1 MKPRVRLTARVRLMT
16 RAQSEADGQSEADV
30 QSETVMPASRPL
42 TLKQAIESVGETS
55 IRSGRLTR
63 GAS

>member
-1 MKPRVRLTARVRLMT
+1 MEPRVRLMAG
-16 RAQSEADGQSEADV
+16 AQREAEG
-30 QSETVMPASRPL
+30 QSETVMQASRPL
-42 TLKQAIESVGETS
+42 TLKQAIESEGETS

>member
-1 MKPRVRLTARVRLMT
+1 MARVRLSDE
-16 RAQSEADGQSEADV
+16 AQSEADGQSE
-30 QSETVMPASRPL
+30 TVMPAPRPL
-42 TLKQAIESVGETS
+42 TLKQAIGSVGETS